1 MARHNNTE
9 QKFKRKQKVVV
20 VSDLPGVPVGTVGK
34 VYYEAGVSWFRYHVA
49 FENGVEL
56 SNVDGNA
63 IVTEDEWAEQL
74 REIRSAELKAEREA
88 RNANLV
94 VTPGPRKSH

>member
-1 MARHNNTE
+1 MARTNNTE

-20 VSDLPGVPVGTVGK
+20 VNPLPGVSVGTVGK
-34 VYYEAGVSWFRYHVA
+34 VYYEAGITWFRYHVA

-56 SNVDGNA
+56 SNVDGND
-63 IVTEDEWAEQL
+63 IVTVDDWDERL
-74 REIRSAELKAEREA
+74 REIRRAELKAEREA
-88 RNANLV
+88 RAADVV